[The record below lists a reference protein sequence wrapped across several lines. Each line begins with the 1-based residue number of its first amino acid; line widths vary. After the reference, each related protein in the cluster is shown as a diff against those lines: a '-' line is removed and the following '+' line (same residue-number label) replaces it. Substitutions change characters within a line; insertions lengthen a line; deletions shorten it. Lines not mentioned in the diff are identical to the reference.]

1 VTRPEPTPPHGVA
14 REGRTRLG
22 TSSTFSQLQP
32 SKWLFQSSPPDLAE
46 ARERWTFGLYEILD
60 QREGPFNPRVLHTV
74 YRGVIELDASE
85 LPQASDPLFAPKLEE
100 AIVQK
105 YKSYL
110 RS

>member
-1 VTRPEPTPPHGVA
+1 MSRPEPTPPHGVA
-14 REGRTRLG
+14 RERRPAASG
-22 TSSTFSQLQP
+22 SFAQVQP
-32 SKWLFQSSPPDLAE
+32 SKWLFQASPPDLAE
-46 ARERWTFGLYEILD
+46 ARERWTFGLYEIID

-85 LPQASDPLFAPKLEE
+85 LPVASDPLFAPKLEE